1 MRSRALRLLALASVL
16 GCLGADGPTGPE
28 LSGRDGRP
36 VLFVGNSLTYY
47 NDLPLIVEALA
58 DSVPGLT
65 PAQRLST
72 AMAAYP
78 DFALYDHWA
87 DGNAVRAIDNK
98 TKWDVVVLQQGSS
111 ALEESRVLLRDWTK
125 RFDEKIKAAGARTAM
140 YAVWPNA
147 ARQFDFDRVNES
159 YTLAAT
165 DVGGMLFPVGE
176 AWRAAWRR
184 DANLALY
191 AGDGLHPSVSGSYV
205 GGLVI
210 ASMLLD
216 RSPVGM
222 PSRLRL
228 RNGST
233 ISIPAAE
240 ATLLQQA
247 AAEAIEKYGKR

>member
-1 MRSRALRLLALASVL
+1 MPARALRFLALASVL
-16 GCLGADGPTGPE
+16 GCLGADGPAGPA
-28 LSGRDGRP
+28 LSGREGRP

-58 DSVPGLT
+58 DSAPGLT

-78 DFALYDHWA
+78 DYALYDHWA
-87 DGNAVRAIDNK
+87 DGSAVRAIDR

-159 YTLAAT
+159 YTLAAA

-184 DANLALY
+184 DASVALY
-191 AGDGLHPSVSGSYV
+191 SADGLHPTISGSYV
-205 GGLVI
+205 GALVI

-222 PSRLRL
+222 PARLEL
-228 RNGST
+228 KNGAT
-233 ISIPAAE
+233 FSIPAAE
-240 ATLLQQA
+240 AMLLQQA
-247 AAEAIEKYGKR
+247 AAEAIEKFGKR

>member
-1 MRSRALRLLALASVL
+1 MPTRTLRLLALAGVI
-16 GCLGADGPTGPE
+16 GCLGADNASAPQQSPRE
-28 LSGRDGRP
+28 GRP
-36 VLFVGNSLTYY
+36 VLFVGNSLTYF

-58 DSVPGLT
+58 DSVPGLS
-65 PAQRLST
+65 AEQRLST

-87 DGNAVRAIDNK
+87 DGTAVRAIDGS
-98 TKWDVVVLQQGSS
+98 KWNVVILQQGSS
-111 ALEESRVLLRDWTK
+111 ALDDSRVLLRDWTK
-125 RFDEKIKAAGARTAM
+125 KFDVKIKAAGARTAM

-184 DANLALY
+184 DADLALY
-191 AGDGLHPSVSGSYV
+191 SSDGLHPTPAGSYI

-210 ASMLLD
+210 TSMLLD

-222 PSRLRL
+222 PARLRL
-228 RNGST
+228 RSGAVIT
-233 ISIPAAE
+233 IPEAQAAI
-240 ATLLQQA
+240 LQQA
-247 AAEAIEKYGKR
+247 AAEAIEKFGKR

>member
-1 MRSRALRLLALASVL
+1 MPTRTLRFLALVGVI
-16 GCLGADGPTGPE
+16 GCLGADSPSEPTLAPRE
-28 LSGRDGRP
+28 GRP
-36 VLFVGNSLTYY
+36 ILFVGNSLTYY

-58 DSVPGLT
+58 DSVPGL
-65 PAQRLST
+65 AANQRLST

-87 DGNAVRAIDNK
+87 DGHAVRAIDGS
-98 TKWDVVVLQQGSS
+98 KWNIVILQQGSS
-111 ALEESRVLLRDWTK
+111 ALDESRVLLRDWTK
-125 RFDEKIKAAGARTAM
+125 KFDEKIKAAGARTAM

-191 AGDGLHPSVSGSYV
+191 SSDGLHPTVAGSYV

-210 ASMLLD
+210 TSMLLD
-216 RSPVGM
+216 RTPIGM
-222 PSRLRL
+222 PARLRL
-228 RNGST
+228 RSGSVIT
-233 ISIPAAE
+233 IPAAQ
-240 ATLLQQA
+240 ATILQQA
-247 AAEAIEKYGKR
+247 AAEAIEKFGKR

>member
-1 MRSRALRLLALASVL
+1 MPTRVLRLLALASVI
-16 GCLGADGPTGPE
+16 GCLGTDGPTGPK
-28 LSGRDGRP
+28 LSGREGRP

-58 DSVPGLT
+58 DSVPGLA

-78 DFALYDHWA
+78 DFALLDHWA
-87 DGNAVRAIDNK
+87 DGSAVQAIDNK

-111 ALEESRVLLRDWTK
+111 ALDESRVLLRDWTK
-125 RFDEKIKAAGARTAM
+125 RFDEKIRTAGARTAM

-191 AGDGLHPSVSGSYV
+191 SSDGLHPTVSGSYV

-210 ASMLLD
+210 TSMLLD
-216 RSPVGM
+216 RSPIGM
-222 PSRLRL
+222 PARLRL
-228 RNGST
+228 RNGAT
-233 ISIPAAE
+233 ISIPEAQAAI
-240 ATLLQQA
+240 LQQA
-247 AAEAIEKYGKR
+247 AAEAIEMFGKR